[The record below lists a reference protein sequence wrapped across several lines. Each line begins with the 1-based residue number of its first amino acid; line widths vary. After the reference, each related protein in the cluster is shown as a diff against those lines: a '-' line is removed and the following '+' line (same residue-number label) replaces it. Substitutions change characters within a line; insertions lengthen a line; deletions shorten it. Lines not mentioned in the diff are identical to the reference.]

1 MTLVQSHILSL
12 SLALH
17 FSSPMGRP
25 RSTRPKRRLWKL
37 LKRKATPI
45 KRNSYPKW
53 APLLK
58 PLMPRSEYVKLT
70 PAQRIICRRFY
81 YDFTA
86 KGDPRPN
93 PMWPKLLPRRKPGR
107 ETTTSGTFSS
117 RVREWR
123 PDADDKVIRMLKL
136 RQTRAVAAATR
147 HICRGFGRGRTRLNA
162 RAHITTLLPTLSR
175 LSNAR
180 TARERFLFQRTPVLR
195 SFMASTKRV
204 LFLARPRHK
213 GDDATEVFTP
223 ERAPDPTSD
232 DAVVSSPRVAPSGRS
247 NVALRCRVIGTRGA
261 YHTAGTAVIT
271 T

>member
-1 MTLVQSHILSL
+1 
-12 SLALH
+12 
-17 FSSPMGRP
+17 MGRP
-25 RSTRPKRRLWKL
+25 HSTRPKRRRWKP
-37 LKRKATPI
+37 LKRKAMPL
-45 KRNSYPKW
+45 KRKSCAKW
-53 APLLK
+53 PPLLK
-58 PLMPRSEYVKLT
+58 PPMPQSEYVKLT
-70 PAQRIICRRFY
+70 PAERTTGRHHY
-81 YDFTA
+81 YYYTA

-93 PMWPKLLPRRKPGR
+93 PIWPKRLPHKPGR
-107 ETTTSGTFSS
+107 KFTSSGTFSS

-261 YHTAGTAVIT
+261 DHTAGTAVIT